1 MTAEESELIEVY
13 GLDAEQIFWR
23 RSKIAEIGGS
33 VDYFKR
39 EYPLTPDEAF
49 MASNFDSFITAD
61 LVMRA
66 RKVKDI
72 EPYGPLIIGVDPA
85 GKGADSTAIAW
96 RQGHCITKIE
106 KLMALIRWKWR
117 VWLLKLSATI
127 SRLK

>member
-1 MTAEESELIEVY
+1 MPDDFKMTAKESELAEAH
-13 GLDAEQIFWR
+13 GLDANDILAALQDQ
-23 RSKIAEIGGS
+23 EIRGS

-61 LVMRA
+61 LVVRA

-96 RQGHCITKIE
+96 R
-106 KLMALIRWKWR
+106 
-117 VWLLKLSATI
+117 
-127 SRLK
+127 

>member
-1 MTAEESELIEVY
+1 MYRKPVPADFKMTAEENEMAEAH
-13 GLDAEQIFWR
+13 GLDDEQILWR
-23 RSKIAEIGGS
+23 RSKHGEIGGS

-85 GKGADSTAIAW
+85 RKGADS
-96 RQGHCITKIE
+96 
-106 KLMALIRWKWR
+106 
-117 VWLLKLSATI
+117 
-127 SRLK
+127 